1 MEWSDEGL
9 VTGVRRHGET
19 SAIVELLTF
28 ARGRHLGLVR
38 GAFSRRLAP
47 WLQPGNT
54 LHVIWRARLEDQ
66 LGTFS
71 VEPLAL
77 RAEGLM
83 RTAHAAFGV
92 SHMASLIRLLPERDP
107 HPSLYR
113 VCQTIL
119 DAFEEPR
126 DAAILMARFELAILS
141 ELGFGLDLET
151 CAATGGRDDL
161 VFVSPRSGRAVSAQ
175 AGAPY
180 AERLLPL
187 PSFLLANQIRPTGPE
202 IADAFRLTGHFLS
215 RHIMEPRGFAL
226 SDARAAFI
234 ASVERQAQ

>member
-1 MEWSDEGL
+1 MDWSDEGL

-19 SAIVELLTF
+19 SAIVELLTLS
-28 ARGRHLGLVR
+28 RGRHLGLVR
-38 GAFSRRLAP
+38 GGFSRRLAP
-47 WLQPGNT
+47 VLQPGNT
-54 LHVIWRARLEDQ
+54 LHVTWRARLEDQ

-71 VEPLAL
+71 VEPLVL

-83 RTAHAAFGV
+83 RAAHAAYGIT
-92 SHMASLIRLLPERDP
+92 HMTSLIRLLPERDP
-107 HPSLYR
+107 HPGLYR

-119 DAFEEPR
+119 DAFDEPR

-141 ELGFGLDLET
+141 EMGFGLDLET
-151 CAATGGRDDL
+151 CAATGGREDL
-161 VFVSPRSGRAVSAQ
+161 VFVSPRSGRAVSAK

-187 PSFLLANQIRPTGPE
+187 PSFLLANQIRPTGAE
-202 IADAFRLTGHFLS
+202 IAEAFRLTAHFLS
-215 RHIMEPRGFAL
+215 RHILEPRGFAL